1 MTHRLPRTLMKV
13 LIENRQRLIKINPRK
28 LKRDSRA
35 LLTAFRLNKAELG
48 VLLVND
54 GQMKRLNRLHRTLN
68 KTTDV
73 LSFPIYERR
82 VEIPVDRESLLGDIV
97 INLDAAKRQSSLYD
111 LTLFGE
117 VRRLLIHGFLHLL
130 GYDHERNPYQQ
141 RKMRRHENEL
151 RNTLETLD

>member
-1 MTHRLPRTLMKV
+1 MKV

-48 VLLVND
+48 VLLVSD

-73 LSFPIYERR
+73 LSFPIYEHRG
-82 VEIPVDRESLLGDIV
+82 EIPSDKESLLGDIV
-97 INLDAAKRQSSLYD
+97 INLDAAKRQSFLYG
-111 LTLFGE
+111 LTLYGE

-130 GYDHERNPYQQ
+130 GCDHERNPYQQ
-141 RKMRRHENEL
+141 KKMRRQESEL
-151 RNTLETLD
+151 RNALETLD

>member
-1 MTHRLPRTLMKV
+1 
-13 LIENRQRLIKINPRK
+13 
-28 LKRDSRA
+28 
-35 LLTAFRLNKAELG
+35 
-48 VLLVND
+48 VND
-54 GQMKRLNRLHRTLN
+54 GQMKKLNRLHRTLN